1 MTLSAEM
8 VSHLFGIG
16 MIAWISILAGYV
28 FFAIVS
34 NEIPMGGLIRA
45 AGDGELI
52 PERVA
57 SLAIT
62 LVVAGFYIITALDA
76 DLAPDPNTGLVSMP
90 DIPDGLLALLV
101 GGKTLYISGK
111 IAR

>member
-1 MTLSAEM
+1 
-8 VSHLFGIG
+8 
-16 MIAWISILAGYV
+16 MIIWISILAVYV
-28 FFAIVS
+28 FFTILS
-34 NEIPMGGLIRA
+34 NDLSMGGLIQG
-45 AGDGELI
+45 AGDGKII

-62 LVVAGFYIITALDA
+62 LAVAGYYIITALGA
-76 DLAPDPNTGLVSMP
+76 ELIPDPGTGLVSMP
-90 DIPDGLLALLV
+90 DIPEGLLALFV

>member
-1 MTLSAEM
+1 MLSSEI
-8 VSHLFGIG
+8 VSQLFGIG
-16 MIAWISILAGYV
+16 MIVWISILAAYV
-28 FFAIVS
+28 FYVILS
-34 NEIPMGGLIRA
+34 NEIPMGGLIHA
-45 AGDGELI
+45 AGDGKVI

-62 LVVAGFYIITALDA
+62 LAVAGYYIITALGA
-76 DLAPDPNTGLVSMP
+76 ELIPDPNTGLVSMP
-90 DIPDGLLALLV
+90 DIPEGLLALFV